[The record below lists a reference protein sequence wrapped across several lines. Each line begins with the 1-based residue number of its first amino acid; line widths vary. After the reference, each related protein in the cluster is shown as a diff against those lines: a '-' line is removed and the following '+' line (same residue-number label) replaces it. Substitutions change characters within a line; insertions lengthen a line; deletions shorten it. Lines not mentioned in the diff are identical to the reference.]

1 MKIGFPTWELF
12 FLVKIR
18 NVSCYNSGM
27 KTGRIIR
34 SLAGYYDL
42 MLENGTVERTRA
54 RGQFRKNGQKP
65 LVGDWADF
73 ESENGE
79 GLIWSLHP
87 RENSLVRPPIAN
99 VDLAVVVTSVVEPA
113 FSQNLLD
120 RQLVALEAANVHP
133 VLYFSK
139 LDLLSAEEQAVF
151 RKKVSLYEKIG
162 YPVLFL
168 NEDYQGTF
176 QELLKDQVVVV
187 MGQTG
192 AGKSTLLNQLAPEL
206 KLAVGEVSQ
215 ALSRGKHTTRQV
227 SLIPVK
233 KYQTLIADTP
243 GFSSYEVF
251 DFSAEE
257 LGNYFPEIREVAAHC
272 RFRSCSHLN
281 EPGCA
286 VKEAVELGSISAE
299 RYNSYELFYQII
311 KGKRPVYQKNSAK
324 WKQDRLN

>member
-1 MKIGFPTWELF
+1 M
-12 FLVKIR
+12 
-18 NVSCYNSGM
+18 
-27 KTGRIIR
+27 
-34 SLAGYYDL
+34 AGYYDL
-42 MLENGTVERTRA
+42 MLEDGTVERTRA

-79 GLIWSLHP
+79 GLIWALHE
-87 RENSLVRPPIAN
+87 RENSLVRPPMAN
-99 VDLAVVVTSVVEPA
+99 VDLAIVVTSVVEPA

-120 RQLVALEAANVHP
+120 RQLVALEAEKVHP

-139 LDLLSAEEQAVF
+139 LDLLSEKEQADF
-151 RKKVSLYEKIG
+151 KEKVRLYEKIG
-162 YPVLFL
+162 YPVVFAGDDLKTAF
-168 NEDYQGTF
+168 TP
-176 QELLKDQVVVV
+176 LLKDQVVVA

-206 KLAVGEVSQ
+206 KLTVGEVSQ

-227 SLIPVK
+227 SLIPVPA
-233 KYQTLIADTP
+233 YQTLIADTP

-251 DFSAEE
+251 DFPVEE
-257 LGNYFPEIREVAAHC
+257 LGDYFPEIREAAVNC
-272 RFRSCSHLN
+272 RFRTCSHLN

-286 VKEAVELGSISAE
+286 VKEAVELGTISTE

-311 KGKRPVYQKNSAK
+311 KGKRPVYQKNATK

>member
-1 MKIGFPTWELF
+1 
-12 FLVKIR
+12 
-18 NVSCYNSGM
+18 M

-42 MLENGTVERTRA
+42 ELPDGSIERTRA
-54 RGQFRKNGQKP
+54 RGQFRKSKQKP

-79 GLIWSLHP
+79 GLIWKLHD
-87 RENSLVRPPIAN
+87 RKNDLVRPPIAN
-99 VDLAVVVTSVVEPA
+99 VDLAIVVTSVIEPA

-120 RQLVALEAANVHP
+120 RQLVALEAADVRP

-139 LDLLSAEEQAVF
+139 LDLVDDDKQAAFKEQ
-151 RKKVSLYEKIG
+151 VSLYQKIG
-162 YPVLFL
+162 YTVIFSTDDLKASFTPV
-168 NEDYQGTF
+168 
-176 QELLKDQVVVV
+176 LKDQVVVA

-227 SLIPVK
+227 SLIRVPE
-233 KYQTLIADTP
+233 YETLIADTP

-251 DFSAEE
+251 DFPVEE
-257 LGNYFPEIREVAAHC
+257 LGDYFPEIREVAPNC
-272 RFRSCSHLN
+272 RFRSCSHIN

-286 VKEAVELGSISAE
+286 VKEAVELGSISRE

-311 KGKRPVYQKNSAK
+311 KGKRPVYQKNSTK
-324 WKQDRLN
+324 WRQDRLN